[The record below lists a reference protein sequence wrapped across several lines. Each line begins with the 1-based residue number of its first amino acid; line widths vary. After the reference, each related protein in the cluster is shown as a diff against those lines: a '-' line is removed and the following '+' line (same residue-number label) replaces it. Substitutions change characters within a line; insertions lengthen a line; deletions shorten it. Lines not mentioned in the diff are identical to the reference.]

1 MRALSFR
8 RRRGSSKREGR
19 GESNGERAQHGDLLE
34 TVGQLAAYS
43 PSPLFG
49 NAKALS
55 SIA

>member
-8 RRRGSSKREGR
+8 RRRGASKRKGR
-19 GESNGERAQHGDLLE
+19 GESNGERAQHVGLLE
-34 TVGQLAAYS
+34 TVGQLADYS